1 MCTLFCKQKAERVRG
16 SRPSARA
23 KLSHQ
28 NREQQTETSD
38 RQTMAKRTRN
48 RKSPSV
54 KPMLFTPGNYK
65 LMEMGVLLVI
75 VGFTIMRLENE
86 VYGSCSLY
94 CSPIII
100 LACYGIAVYAIVM
113 RDFNKDESLNRTSDQ
128 SSV

>member
-38 RQTMAKRTRN
+38 RQPMAKRTRN

-65 LMEMGVLLVI
+65 LMGMGVLLVI
-75 VGFTIMRLENE
+75 VGFTIMRIENRSEEHTSELQSRGQLVCRLLLEKKNT
-86 VYGSCSLY
+86 L
-94 CSPIII
+94 
-100 LACYGIAVYAIVM
+100 
-113 RDFNKDESLNRTSDQ
+113 
-128 SSV
+128 